1 MDFDNSRPIYL
12 QLLEEFRLKISTG
25 QWPAGAK
32 IDSVRNLARI
42 YEVNP
47 NTVQK
52 ALAELERDGLAESRR
67 TAGRFVTDNE
77 KLISK
82 LENSSFY
89 ELADQFI
96 EGAVGLNLEK
106 DEAIGKLRSYWEE
119 KMIESKNLTMVYN
132 GKAVLDNVNLS
143 LENGQ
148 IIGLVGENGSGKTTL
163 LRIFAG
169 LERNYQGE
177 VKISGNIPGGKTNDI
192 VSYQPDHLALDENL
206 KISMVSDIYDKFFED
221 FSSNKFYDLLEGF
234 KISKDLK
241 VKECSKG
248 MKEKVQIALTLSRKA
263 KVYLLD
269 EPLSGIDP
277 KSRKMVLS
285 TIIENFD
292 YDGVLLLSTHLI
304 GEVEKALDRVLFI
317 DHGMIIV
324 DESVDDIRQKHHM
337 GIEDYFTEVI

>member
-52 ALAELERDGLAESRR
+52 ALAELERDGLSESRR

-119 KMIESKNLTMVYN
+119 K
-132 GKAVLDNVNLS
+132 
-143 LENGQ
+143 
-148 IIGLVGENGSGKTTL
+148 
-163 LRIFAG
+163 
-169 LERNYQGE
+169 
-177 VKISGNIPGGKTNDI
+177 NDW
-192 VSYQPDHLALDENL
+192 
-206 KISMVSDIYDKFFED
+206 K
-221 FSSNKFYDLLEGF
+221 
-234 KISKDLK
+234 
-241 VKECSKG
+241 
-248 MKEKVQIALTLSRKA
+248 
-263 KVYLLD
+263 
-269 EPLSGIDP
+269 
-277 KSRKMVLS
+277 
-285 TIIENFD
+285 
-292 YDGVLLLSTHLI
+292 
-304 GEVEKALDRVLFI
+304 
-317 DHGMIIV
+317 
-324 DESVDDIRQKHHM
+324 
-337 GIEDYFTEVI
+337 

>member
-1 MDFDNSRPIYL
+1 MDFNNSRPIYL

-52 ALAELERDGLAESRR
+52 ALAELERDGLSESRR

-119 KMIESKNLTMVYN
+119 K
-132 GKAVLDNVNLS
+132 
-143 LENGQ
+143 
-148 IIGLVGENGSGKTTL
+148 
-163 LRIFAG
+163 
-169 LERNYQGE
+169 
-177 VKISGNIPGGKTNDI
+177 NDW
-192 VSYQPDHLALDENL
+192 
-206 KISMVSDIYDKFFED
+206 K
-221 FSSNKFYDLLEGF
+221 
-234 KISKDLK
+234 
-241 VKECSKG
+241 
-248 MKEKVQIALTLSRKA
+248 
-263 KVYLLD
+263 
-269 EPLSGIDP
+269 
-277 KSRKMVLS
+277 
-285 TIIENFD
+285 
-292 YDGVLLLSTHLI
+292 
-304 GEVEKALDRVLFI
+304 
-317 DHGMIIV
+317 
-324 DESVDDIRQKHHM
+324 
-337 GIEDYFTEVI
+337 

>member
-119 KMIESKNLTMVYN
+119 K
-132 GKAVLDNVNLS
+132 
-143 LENGQ
+143 
-148 IIGLVGENGSGKTTL
+148 
-163 LRIFAG
+163 
-169 LERNYQGE
+169 
-177 VKISGNIPGGKTNDI
+177 NDW
-192 VSYQPDHLALDENL
+192 
-206 KISMVSDIYDKFFED
+206 K
-221 FSSNKFYDLLEGF
+221 
-234 KISKDLK
+234 
-241 VKECSKG
+241 
-248 MKEKVQIALTLSRKA
+248 
-263 KVYLLD
+263 
-269 EPLSGIDP
+269 
-277 KSRKMVLS
+277 
-285 TIIENFD
+285 
-292 YDGVLLLSTHLI
+292 
-304 GEVEKALDRVLFI
+304 
-317 DHGMIIV
+317 
-324 DESVDDIRQKHHM
+324 
-337 GIEDYFTEVI
+337 